1 MNNSTRNIIAC
12 GRPGV
17 GKSALGNSLLYG
29 VPQYQYGFE
38 SYSDPTKWGVTR
50 QIIKRTKYIEK
61 FKTSIQYIDIP
72 GSGDHT
78 LDMNQFAQ
86 SLLNQLKNITINAIL
101 YLVSVQDERFTAQEL
116 CSIQFIKNFFKQ
128 RGLSSQDNLW
138 LIITH
143 CDQKKPSN
151 LFIQS
156 KLDCLKKWE
165 IFIPRNNV
173 IQYNYNLFECNP
185 FIERVLQVPQNQ
197 GFTLNQDRQNS
208 LNKFYEGCRVARDVN
223 LDKLK
228 NVDEKRVD
236 QIYQQTLMSLYQEL
250 EEQIFRQE
258 QLSDQI
264 QEHSMIIEAL
274 EDVEENT
281 QILQEQNITSKLLT
295 SLDIL
300 SQNISDYSNAS
311 QQILSSIT
319 LSNNTLQ
326 AQNKQIGQLNEQI
339 SDLSQ
344 QVNLT
349 NIANQNLQQNI
360 QSENKLLDSLS
371 TQILQEQSQ
380 TTSLQNQLN
389 SLQQLYNNF
398 NNQTKI
404 EQDSISQLQSQLNS
418 LLSTTQNQT
427 IANQQIS
434 SSIIIFNNTIQA
446 LNTQIGQFNQQLNFL
461 QQQVNLTTVAYQNLQ
476 YNIQSES
483 TLINSL
489 SNQIQQEQNQA
500 TLLQN
505 QLNILE
511 NQLQNNNFNQTIS
524 QLQLNLS
531 NLNSSIQ
538 QVNQSIPVIQL
549 FKLQT
554 KLWET
559 LFVPPQP
566 ESIIVPELSKILNI
580 KTTSIARLSLEGH
593 YNTCGNQIFISFAV
607 NGIAISPFCN
617 QTSYNYYMGG
627 SLANYSPWT
636 QISFQQKVYLQ
647 PGINNIQL
655 IAQLISTGGC
665 QTLSL
670 RGALIEIE
678 TETLPQSN

>member
-1 MNNSTRNIIAC
+1 MNPEKKKIYLIVASFLSISILLIYLLTNVILLQQQVNSQQDFIKDLQYKTNKLNDLIDESNKT
-12 GRPGV
+12 V
-17 GKSALGNSLLYG
+17 SNLLQLNYTNLS
-29 VPQYQYGFE
+29 Q
-38 SYSDPTKWGVTR
+38 
-50 QIIKRTKYIEK
+50 QINNLQQNLTVQTNY
-61 FKTSIQYIDIP
+61 
-72 GSGDHT
+72 
-78 LDMNQFAQ
+78 
-86 SLLNQLKNITINAIL
+86 LKNF
-101 YLVSVQDERFTAQEL
+101 S
-116 CSIQFIKNFFKQ
+116 
-128 RGLSSQDNLW
+128 
-138 LIITH
+138 
-143 CDQKKPSN
+143 
-151 LFIQS
+151 
-156 KLDCLKKWE
+156 
-165 IFIPRNNV
+165 
-173 IQYNYNLFECNP
+173 
-185 FIERVLQVPQNQ
+185 
-197 GFTLNQDRQNS
+197 
-208 LNKFYEGCRVARDVN
+208 
-223 LDKLK
+223 
-228 NVDEKRVD
+228 
-236 QIYQQTLMSLYQEL
+236 
-250 EEQIFRQE
+250 
-258 QLSDQI
+258 
-264 QEHSMIIEAL
+264 
-274 EDVEENT
+274 T

>member
-274 EDVEENT
+274 EDVEEK
-281 QILQEQNITSKLLT
+281 QIYYQKLMNLYQELEQLLNRQEQ
-295 SLDIL
+295 
-300 SQNISDYSNAS
+300 
-311 QQILSSIT
+311 
-319 LSNNTLQ
+319 LSNRISENQMIIDTLVEEGEDQ
-326 AQNKQIGQLNEQI
+326 KYKEKFMDFYQQFEIQLSRQEKLNREISRNQKKIDNLIDERKEQKYKQNKKNKQLKEQI
-339 SDLSQ
+339 S
-344 QVNLT
+344 
-349 NIANQNLQQNI
+349 QNEI
-360 QSENKLLDSLS
+360 K
-371 TQILQEQSQ
+371 
-380 TTSLQNQLN
+380 
-389 SLQQLYNNF
+389 
-398 NNQTKI
+398 
-404 EQDSISQLQSQLNS
+404 
-418 LLSTTQNQT
+418 
-427 IANQQIS
+427 
-434 SSIIIFNNTIQA
+434 
-446 LNTQIGQFNQQLNFL
+446 
-461 QQQVNLTTVAYQNLQ
+461 
-476 YNIQSES
+476 
-483 TLINSL
+483 
-489 SNQIQQEQNQA
+489 
-500 TLLQN
+500 
-505 QLNILE
+505 LNILRE
-511 NQLQNNNFNQTIS
+511 KSYGRNRN
-524 QLQLNLS
+524 
-531 NLNSSIQ
+531 
-538 QVNQSIPVIQL
+538 PDC
-549 FKLQT
+549 
-554 KLWET
+554 T
-559 LFVPPQP
+559 L
-566 ESIIVPELSKILNI
+566 I
-580 KTTSIARLSLEGH
+580 
-593 YNTCGNQIFISFAV
+593 
-607 NGIAISPFCN
+607 
-617 QTSYNYYMGG
+617 
-627 SLANYSPWT
+627 
-636 QISFQQKVYLQ
+636 
-647 PGINNIQL
+647 
-655 IAQLISTGGC
+655 
-665 QTLSL
+665 
-670 RGALIEIE
+670 
-678 TETLPQSN
+678 